1 MWPRVIK
8 VKGHEPPIKKKTT
21 HITNRIEPGLMLH
34 PENLITQGGYKDG
47 HEGTKVVEEAV
58 REIYKRA
65 DTQHGSLCHATGIPR
80 DEDGRNRH
88 TILGR
93 TAEQTRFVAPLTV
106 GVTKHTA
113 SKDDAEVLVGRDD
126 IEKDTHQR
134 GTAHKRHRV
143 AYQTEYGL
151 HDAIDHPRN
160 RHGSPEDGS
169 TEDKPYGAHHA
180 THATCRH
187 QIIERR
193 HPRIERCLAR
203 HQDHG
208 GAEMS
213 CQHTMISASNLV

>member
-8 VKGHEPPIKKKTT
+8 VKGHEPPIKKKTM

-47 HEGTKVVEEAV
+47 HEGTEVVEEAV
-58 REIYKRA
+58 REIYERA
-65 DTQHGSLCHATGIPR
+65 DTQHGSLRHATGIPR
-80 DEDGRNRH
+80 NEDGRDRH
-88 TILGR
+88 TILRR

-143 AYQTEYGL
+143 AY
-151 HDAIDHPRN
+151 
-160 RHGSPEDGS
+160 
-169 TEDKPYGAHHA
+169 
-180 THATCRH
+180 
-187 QIIERR
+187 
-193 HPRIERCLAR
+193 
-203 HQDHG
+203 
-208 GAEMS
+208 
-213 CQHTMISASNLV
+213 